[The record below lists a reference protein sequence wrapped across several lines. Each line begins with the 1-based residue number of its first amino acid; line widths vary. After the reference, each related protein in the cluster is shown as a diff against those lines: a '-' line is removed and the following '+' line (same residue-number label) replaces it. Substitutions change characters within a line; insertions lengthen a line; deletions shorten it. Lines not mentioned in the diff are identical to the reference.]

1 MITDV
6 LKVPGNYAINTTPGG
21 SVTLDVGNSASGTGT
36 VIVNGNLQVL
46 GVQTTIESVNATIK
60 DTVIVLN
67 SGEPGPGGVGST
79 GSGITA
85 IPAEAGI
92 VVDRGFNADPA
103 YTASFIYDDTWNA
116 DQAYGAGLQGI
127 WKLGQNYNAY
137 GRVLETTGL
146 FLPPSST
153 STINYLTLLGP
164 VNLTSILTVGG
175 YTRGSGNNYEDRVS
189 ATNDPDAIPNK
200 QYVDNIAGSA
210 TLSKELRVGNSFV
223 KLQDNSLS
231 NIDPYYNVIPQLT
244 VSLGT
249 GTAKTVLLMQ
259 GTNAKFA
266 SLTLAGN
273 QIQLNT
279 GTTATSIILAPG
291 GNGNVVQVHAPL
303 QIQKTTA
310 PASTASFTGIYS
322 TSTVGGGGT
331 GLFFV
336 NTNNTDELVS
346 RRRSIVY
353 SIIF

>member
-46 GVQTTIESVNATIK
+46 GVQTTIESINATVK
-60 DTVIVLN
+60 DNIIILN

-85 IPAEAGI
+85 IPAQSGI
-92 VVDRGFNADPA
+92 LIDRGFNADPA
-103 YTASFIYDDTWNA
+103 YTASFIYDDTFNE
-116 DQAYGAGLQGI
+116 DEAYGAGFRGI
-127 WKLGQNYNAY
+127 WRLGQNYTPY
-137 GRVLETTGL
+137 GRVLETSGL
-146 FLPPSST
+146 FLPISNT

-164 VNLTSILTVGG
+164 VNPTSILYVGG
-175 YTRGSGNNYEDRVS
+175 YTRGTGNNYEDRVS

-223 KLQDNSLS
+223 KLQDNSIS

-249 GTAKTVLLMQ
+249 GTNKTVLLMQ

-279 GTTATSIILAPG
+279 GTTSTSIVLAP
-291 GNGNVVQVHAPL
+291 GNGNVVQVQSSL

-310 PASTASFTGIYS
+310 PVSTASYTGIYS